1 MSTKVTKLLGALCVA
16 ITVPMLGCAS
26 NIDNIPTAAAA
37 APQSLVFDAPLDR
50 VWSAAQKALSADA
63 TFKVLDK
70 TSSLMVTEFKTVE
83 SEELSIISTAF
94 LGKTYKSNYT
104 VNFGPIGTEKTEVSV
119 NVGLQAQQVG
129 FFNREEDQPQVKS
142 FLRQKLFDQIR
153 ANLGR

>member
-1 MSTKVTKLLGALCVA
+1 MSTKVAKLLRALCVA
-16 ITVPMLGCAS
+16 IPMTMLGCAS
-26 NIDNIPTAAAA
+26 NIDQIPTTAAA
-37 APQSLVFDAPLDR
+37 APQSAVFDAPLDR
-50 VWSAAQKALSADA
+50 VWSAAQTALSADA

-70 TSSLMVTEFKTVE
+70 ASSIMVTEFETVE

-104 VNFGPIGTEKTEVSV
+104 VNFRPIGPEKTEVSV

-129 FFNREEDQPQVKS
+129 FFNREADPPQVKS

-153 ANLGR
+153 ANLQR